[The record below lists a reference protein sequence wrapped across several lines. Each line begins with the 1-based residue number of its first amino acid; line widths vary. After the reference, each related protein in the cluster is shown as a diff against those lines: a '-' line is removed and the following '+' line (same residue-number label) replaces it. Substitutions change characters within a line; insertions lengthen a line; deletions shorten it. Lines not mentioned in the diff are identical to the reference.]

1 MADLKSIAD
10 HLNKRIE
17 EKGVSRKD
25 LRESA
30 GLSIQTTINVL
41 SGTHDYRVTTLL
53 AMLDRLDLDLVLLPK
68 DAAAALAPSHSVKT
82 RIQRLL
88 EEEK

>member
-1 MADLKSIAD
+1 MATLKSIAD
-10 HLNKRIE
+10 RLTSRIKE
-17 EKGVSRKD
+17 NGVSRKD

-53 AMLDRLDLDLVLLPK
+53 ALLDRLDLDLIILPK
-68 DAAAALAPSHSVKT
+68 AAADALAPSHAVKT